1 MRRNNGKQTKEITIV
16 VPESVEI
23 IDIKYY
29 WKSSGGISLTTAA
42 VLVDENCMDGAIV
55 DIYKFPE
62 EEDGET

>member
-16 VPESVEI
+16 IPESVEI

-29 WKSSGGISLTTAA
+29 WKSSGGISLTSTA
-42 VLVDENCMDGAIV
+42 VLVDEKCTNGAIV

-62 EEDGET
+62 EEDGES